1 MKRYQSLGAFAS
13 TVTKVWLLGAFLFS
27 QPLNGFAQEA
37 PRDPFFGMHIH
48 RADGGTPW
56 PSARFGSWRLW
67 DAYVAWPNL
76 EPRRGQWDFSRLDR
90 YVAFGER
97 FGIDVLLPLGLS
109 PTWAS
114 ARPTEKSSYQPGN
127 AAEPADI
134 ENWRRYVRTVA
145 ERYKG
150 RVRHYDIWNEV
161 NEIGFFSGTML
172 KMVELTCAAREVLKE
187 VSPDNKVVSPSMIG
201 AGSEPAK
208 FEEFL
213 RLGGKLCVDIVGYHF
228 YVPHREPEE
237 IVDLVRRV
245 RQVMTRQDVGGLPL
259 WNTESGWW
267 LANSDGSAETGADKR
282 WRRVTTNEGPAV
294 VARTLI
300 LGRAAGLERFYWYA
314 WDGNVLGLI
323 EPLTGQLKPAAVAYG
338 TLIRWMAGNT
348 PLCSTNNGQWVCRLT
363 GEGALVKRIAW
374 STANVSPSLR
384 LLDGER
390 LVAVER
396 LDGSLREGSRPKE
409 NVSRSV
415 ELGYEPVLVITE
427 RTPK

>member
-1 MKRYQSLGAFAS
+1 MKRCQSFESFGMAVA
-13 TVTKVWLLGAFLFS
+13 KMWLLGICLFLQPPHGFS
-27 QPLNGFAQEA
+27 QES

-48 RADGGTPW
+48 RADGGTAW

-97 FGIDVLLPLGLS
+97 FGIDILLPLGLS

-127 AAEPADI
+127 AAEPADM

-161 NEIGFFSGTML
+161 NETGFFSGTMP
-172 KMVELTCAAREVLKE
+172 KMVELTCAAQHVLRE
-187 VSPDNKVVSPSMIG
+187 VSPDNRVVSPSMIG

-213 RLGGKLCVDIVGYHF
+213 RLGGKSCIDIVGYHF

-237 IVDLVRRV
+237 IVDLVTRV
-245 RQVMTRQDVGGLPL
+245 QQLMARQGVGGLPV

-267 LANSDGSAETGADKR
+267 MANSDGSAETGADKR
-282 WRRVTTNEGPAV
+282 WRRVSTNEGPAV
-294 VARTLI
+294 VARSLI
-300 LGRAAGLERFYWYA
+300 LGRASGLARFYWYA
-314 WDGNVLGLI
+314 WDNEVLGLI
-323 EPLTGQLKPAAVAYG
+323 EPSTGASKPAAIAYA
-338 TLIRWMAGNT
+338 TLIGWMSGVKPQCLT
-348 PLCSTNNGQWVCRLT
+348 MNGHWVCRF
-363 GEGALVKRIAW
+363 GNEGNLVKRVAW
-374 STANVSPSLR
+374 RTANASPSYKLPE
-384 LLDGER
+384 GER
-390 LVAVER
+390 LVAVKR
-396 LDGSLREGSRPKE
+396 LDGTTQDFSLSNATPIG
-409 NVSRSV
+409 VV
-415 ELGYEPVLVITE
+415 DIGYEPILVVTA
-427 RTPK
+427 RTLK